1 MWDHLLVLPT
11 LSIGGLHRTQR
22 INKDVDFISRCW
34 VIWECSIVI
43 SMAFNSVSM
52 EPHFLVILACRG
64 MDPDTQIMSL
74 VQTEATQLVQFLGKL
89 TRP

>member
-1 MWDHLLVLPT
+1 
-11 LSIGGLHRTQR
+11 
-22 INKDVDFISRCW
+22 
-34 VIWECSIVI
+34 
-43 SMAFNSVSM
+43 MAFNSVSM
-52 EPHFLVILACRG
+52 EPKLLVILACRG

>member
-1 MWDHLLVLPT
+1 
-11 LSIGGLHRTQR
+11 
-22 INKDVDFISRCW
+22 
-34 VIWECSIVI
+34 
-43 SMAFNSVSM
+43 MAFNSVSM
-52 EPHFLVILACRG
+52 EPHLLVILACGG